1 MSPAGTA
8 ALIEIA
14 RVFASMPRRP
24 RRSILF
30 VGVTGEE
37 AGVVGSDFF
46 VHNPPVPLKQIVAN
60 INVDGIAATHPALAD
75 VVAIGGDDSTLG
87 TAVRLAAERVGLK
100 LSPDPAPERLYY
112 LIGDQYSFI
121 KAGIPAVWT
130 ISGDKSRDPAID
142 VAAFKKRWASAIYHT
157 PADDMAQDWN
167 WTSATVFTRV
177 QFLIGYVVGNTTA
190 RPSWTAGQT
199 R

>member
-37 AGVVGSDFF
+37 A
-46 VHNPPVPLKQIVAN
+46 
-60 INVDGIAATHPALAD
+60 D

-87 TAVRLAAERVGLK
+87 TAVRLAAERAGLK
-100 LSPDPAPERLYY
+100 LSPDPAPERLYPTF
-112 LIGDQYSFI
+112 L
-121 KAGIPAVWT
+121 T
-130 ISGDKSRDPAID
+130 L
-142 VAAFKKRWASAIYHT
+142 WA
-157 PADDMAQDWN
+157 
-167 WTSATVFTRV
+167 
-177 QFLIGYVVGNTTA
+177 LL
-190 RPSWTAGQT
+190 
-199 R
+199 